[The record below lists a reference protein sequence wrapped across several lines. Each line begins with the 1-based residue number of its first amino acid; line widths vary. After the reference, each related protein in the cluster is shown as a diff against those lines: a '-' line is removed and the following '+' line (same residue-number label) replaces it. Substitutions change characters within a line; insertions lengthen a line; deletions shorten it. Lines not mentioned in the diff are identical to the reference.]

1 MKALWRSEKY
11 SNVESRVGGT
21 HKTWQK
27 KPTPNAPRPNT
38 APTNRLLLFEIKPNL
53 KRWYFSQNEVIKRK
67 ENFIAKNARNAWRQ
81 ENKLKRSKSSEDL
94 RKAIDAKNK
103 QQTMYDLE
111 IRGTVPD

>member
-1 MKALWRSEKY
+1 MKYR
-11 SNVESRVGGT
+11 
-21 HKTWQK
+21 
-27 KPTPNAPRPNT
+27 
-38 APTNRLLLFEIKPNL
+38 I
-53 KRWYFSQNEVIKRK
+53 FSQNSEVIKRK